1 MQGLNHIDVLKD
13 RKEQNLRRG
22 YLASKPR
29 EAKEYEKTE

>member
-13 RKEQNLRRG
+13 RKEQN